1 MKNKVILAMGIGIA
15 AAMVPAVAAFADESK
30 LTDDEIKGIVAD
42 ADGKDVILD
51 EAADNT
57 DYTNDNDT
65 SDRIEVTQEAG
76 AWDIVDQSTLQ
87 EGDAGLT
94 DSTKVAEITI
104 TDHIADEVGQD
115 VVDNQYTDSKYNL
128 TDTTKEAVEEK
139 IAEIEKDPNTKV
151 VDQNTD
157 QNTGD
162 VILDIETTRTD
173 DEMKELVDK
182 AIEDLGKDDYIVDE
196 TKDITTDNDGNITV
210 IGHKDVNKSDAE
222 MAADIEKAKDAIKEE
237 LAQYGEG
244 EIDWKQTDPDPE
256 GNVTVTG
263 TIKIPKGD
271 QSLVDALMLDLGAEY
286 TFVSADPD
294 PENEDVL
301 VITVSHEVGRL
312 DADIQKDIADA
323 KDTLEQGKKDGEKL
337 TIDDSKKTS
346 DGKKQIITG
355 TYYDERLDELSGI
368 GGDCDILQDNQG
380 DVEGKVGYR
389 HETGN
394 GQQNPDFDK
403 EFWNGVIDDVIAN
416 GANNGVDVFVYDGT
430 DAQGLIKLIKEV
442 SEKNLD
448 MSNVVIVA
456 KNELSGNLVL
466 PDLDGKSFGTLLL
479 NPNDN
484 DGITIDKDANGNL
497 VSNHIHLKNGAKLTV
512 GDMSD
517 ILKKATKRTETLYVD
532 LYEQEKKQYKKD
544 RYNKYSKDKDVKGK
558 KTVDSNPITI
568 NKVLKSQETVK
579 KQYSVDSSVTKV
591 FYANLKADP
600 TPGPGPEPGPEPNPG
615 PNPGPDPTP
624 GPDPVPPTI
633 NPGPVANPA
642 ATPAPDQGVLGVR
655 RAPGATADQ
664 GVLGKRRA
672 PSTGDSM
679 AIFGWIAG
687 LMATLGGAGAASV
700 ALKKTKDKEEE

>member
-15 AAMVPAVAAFADESK
+15 AAMVPAVAAFADESQ

-42 ADGKDVILD
+42 ADGKDVVLD
-51 EAADNT
+51 EKVDNT

-94 DSTKVAEITI
+94 DPTKVAEITI

-115 VVDNQYTDSKYNL
+115 VVDNQYTDPKYTL
-128 TDTTKEAVEEK
+128 TDTTEEAVADK
-139 IAEIEKDPNTKV
+139 ITEIEKDPNAKV

-157 QNTGD
+157 QKTGD
-162 VILDIETTRTD
+162 VTLDIETTRTD

-210 IGHKDVNKSDAE
+210 IGHKDVNKTDAE
-222 MAADIEKAKDAIKEE
+222 MAADIEKAKDAIKKE

-244 EIDWKQTDPDPE
+244 EIDWKQTDPDPDT
-256 GNVTVTG
+256 GDVTVTG
-263 TIKIPKGD
+263 TIKIPKD
-271 QSLVDALMLDLGAEY
+271 VQELVDALLLDLGEEY
-286 TFVSADPD
+286 TFVSAEPD

-323 KDTLEQGKKDGEKL
+323 KDTLEKGKKDGEKL
-337 TIDDSKKTS
+337 TIDDSKKTA

-368 GGDCDILQDNQG
+368 GGDCDNLQDNQG

-403 EFWNGVIDDVIAN
+403 KFWNGVIDDVIAN

-430 DAQGLIKLIKEV
+430 DAEGLIKLIKEV

-448 MSNVVIVA
+448 MSNVIIVA

-497 VSNHIHLKNGAKLTV
+497 VSNHIHLKKGAKLTV

-532 LYEQEKKQYKKD
+532 LTEQEKKQYKKD
-544 RYNKYSKDKDVKGK
+544 RYDKHSKSEDVKGK
-558 KTVDSNPITI
+558 KTVDSEPIVI
-568 NKVLKSQETVK
+568 NKIVKTQEIVK

-591 FYANLKADP
+591 FYANLKAAP
-600 TPGPGPEPGPEPNPG
+600 TPGPGPEPGPG
-615 PNPGPDPTP
+615 PNPGPDP
-624 GPDPVPPTI
+624 
-633 NPGPVANPA
+633 NPGPPTFTPTVAPL
-642 ATPAPDQGVLGVR
+642 ATPAANQGVLGAR
-655 RAPGATADQ
+655 RAPAPTVDQ

-672 PSTGDSM
+672 PNTGDSM